1 MESALRTTLTS
12 VSRRIGRDRARKPL
26 VLEIDLA
33 LGLLATEPRDPLTAL
48 RSRATPRLARI
59 VAGLRHGST
68 AEEVVG
74 AVLHITPDVRVA
86 DAEELAEALRAF
98 SAAGKPVIAWTESFG
113 ELGPGTVPYYLA
125 TAADEIW
132 LQPSGSIGL
141 QGIGLEVL
149 TVRGLLDKVGVE
161 PQFGQRREYKTAAE
175 MFMSTE
181 ISAPNREMTD
191 RLATSITDQVVARTA
206 GARGLSPE
214 DVRDAIGAAPLD
226 AQQAVQRRLVDR
238 LGYRGDV
245 YREVR
250 SRFGGRADGHD
261 DATQDDGADGDRLRL
276 LYAHRYSRSVR
287 EQAIGRVRRRP
298 VIAVVSVQGGIVTGR
313 GHSPVPTNR
322 PQAGSDAV
330 VSALRAAAADDS
342 VRAVVLRVDS
352 PGGSYV
358 ASDAIRDAVLRV
370 RRSGRP
376 VIASMGS
383 VAASGG
389 YFVSMAADR
398 IVALPST
405 LTGSIG
411 VFGGK
416 MVINDM
422 LRRIGINR
430 EAIGGPEATMFSS
443 ARVFENDE
451 WLKIESWL
459 DAVYADF
466 TQKAAADR
474 GLELAELEA
483 QARGRVWTGAD
494 ARERRLVDELGGLRS
509 AVEVAA
515 GRIGT
520 DLDHVR
526 VQPFPHLPM
535 LARLR
540 PPESSE
546 SPAAAVI
553 SARTPGPLE
562 LLARAL
568 GVEDTGVLTMPW
580 RFTIS

>member
-1 MESALRTTLTS
+1 MESVLRTALDTAT
-12 VSRRIGRDRARKPL
+12 RRISTDHKPL

-48 RSRATPRLARI
+48 RSRTTPRLARI
-59 VAGLRHGST
+59 LAGLRHGST
-68 AEEVVG
+68 ADEVV
-74 AVLHITPDVRVA
+74 ATVVHITPDVRVA
-86 DAEELAEALRAF
+86 DAEELGLALRSF

-141 QGIGLEVL
+141 QGIGLEVV
-149 TVRGLLDKVGVE
+149 TVRGLLDKIGAE
-161 PQFGQRREYKTAAE
+161 PQFGQRHEYKTAAE
-175 MFMSTE
+175 MLMSTE

-191 RLATSITDQVVARTA
+191 RIGTSITDQVVGRTA
-206 GARGLSPE
+206 AARALTE
-214 DVRDAIGAAPLD
+214 NQVRDAMAAAPLT
-226 AQQAVQRRLVDR
+226 AQQALERRLVDH
-238 LGYRGDV
+238 LGYRTDV

-250 SRFGGRADGHD
+250 ARFGAG
-261 DATQDDGADGDRLRL
+261 DDGPEADRVRL
-276 LYAHRYSRSVR
+276 LYAHRYSHSVR
-287 EQAIGRVRRRP
+287 RQAVNRLRRRP
-298 VIAVVSVQGGIVTGR
+298 VIAVVPVEGGIVTGR
-313 GHSPVPTNR
+313 GHSPTPMNR
-322 PQAGSDAV
+322 PQAGSDTV
-330 VSALRAAAADDS
+330 VAALRAAADDDS

-370 RRSGRP
+370 KRSGRP
-376 VIASMGS
+376 VIASMGP

-416 MVINDM
+416 MVINET
-422 LRRIGINR
+422 LARIGINR
-430 EAIGGPEATMFSS
+430 EAIGSRAATMFSS
-443 ARVFENDE
+443 ARVFEHDE
-451 WLKIESWL
+451 WLKIEAWL

-474 GLELAELEA
+474 GLDLADLEA
-483 QARGRVWTGAD
+483 DARGRVWTGAD
-494 ARERRLVDELGGLRS
+494 AKERRLVDELGGLRS
-509 AVEVAA
+509 AVELAA
-515 GRIGT
+515 RRVGA
-520 DLDHVR
+520 DPDHVR
-526 VQPFPHLPM
+526 LQQFPHLPM

-553 SARTPGPLE
+553 TARSSGPLE

-568 GVEDTGVLTMPW
+568 GVDDTGVLTMPW
-580 RFTIS
+580 RFAIR